1 MFNTLKRFLLGSVMS
16 LLLVVNTCFW
26 ATPLYV
32 MIFFKLLTPVG
43 SRARDL
49 LSRAASALA
58 QNWAVCNTWFVDHF
72 LPTRWQIRV
81 DASVDPKGQ
90 YLVCA
95 NHQSWNDIVVL
106 MKAFGKKAPFFK
118 FFLKQELIW
127 VPVLGLAWW
136 GLDYP
141 FMKRYSTSELKK
153 NPALRGKDLETTR
166 RACERFRNQPG
177 LVLNF
182 LEGTRF
188 TVAKRGQQGSPYQH
202 LLRPKAGGFAFALSA
217 LGERL
222 NSLLDVT
229 IVYPEGP
236 QGLWGLLSGQVRT
249 VIVEVRQLTVPHE
262 FFVGSYESE
271 PEFRKRFQLWLGQ
284 LWTEKDARI
293 NQILA
298 SFPGETLSASR
309 AWAKPTS

>member
-1 MFNTLKRFLLGSVMS
+1 MLKSVYSKLLGALLAV
-16 LLLVVNTCFW
+16 LLVINTCFW
-26 ATPLYV
+26 ATPVYV
-32 MIFFKLLTPVG
+32 LIFFKLFTPVG

-49 LSRAASALA
+49 LSHGAAALA
-58 QNWAVCNTWFVDHF
+58 QNWAQCNTWFVDHF
-72 LPTRWQIRV
+72 LPTRWDIRI
-81 DASVDPKGQ
+81 DANIDPKGQ
-90 YLVCA
+90 YLVSS

-106 MKAFGKKAPFFK
+106 MKAFGRRAPFFK

-127 VPVLGLAWW
+127 VPVLGLVWW

-141 FMKRYSTSELKK
+141 FMKRYAPSVLKK

-188 TVAKRGQQGSPYQH
+188 SVTKRNNQQSPYQH

-236 QGLWGLLSGQVRT
+236 LGIWGLLSGQVPT

-262 FFVGSYESE
+262 FFVGSYETDQ
-271 PEFRKRFQLWLGQ
+271 EFRKRFQFWLGK
-284 LWTEKDARI
+284 LWVEKDARI
-293 NQILA
+293 REILA
-298 SFPGETLSASR
+298 GIPGETLSATR
-309 AWAKPTS
+309 AWAKSTS